1 MGRERRP
8 LASTE
13 DAAESGRFGCPMLA
27 HIHSAHAVAKG
38 VSDHRC
44 HLGWALR
51 TELDVARCRATNSVT
66 DCWKAHPERAAVVAL
81 DVASEARPFGG
92 AGEPEYRASA
102 D

>member
-1 MGRERRP
+1 MDRERRP
-8 LASTE
+8 FASTE
-13 DAAESGRFGCPMLA
+13 DAAEAGRFGCPMLA
-27 HIHSAHAVAKG
+27 LIHSAHAVATG

-51 TELDVARCRATNSVT
+51 TELDVARCRATNAVT

-81 DVASEARPFGG
+81 DVTSEAQPFEGG
-92 AGEPEYRASA
+92 REPDYRASA

>member
-13 DAAESGRFGCPMLA
+13 DAAESERFGCPMLA
-27 HIHSAHAVAKG
+27 HIHSAHAVVKG

-51 TELDVARCRATNSVT
+51 TELDVARCRATNAVT

-81 DVASEARPFGG
+81 DEVSEPRTFSGSDH
-92 AGEPEYRASA
+92 EQYRASA